1 MSSNI
6 PRIIHR
12 IQRSMVSTTPLPF
25 FRHPFFLAL
34 FSSFALLGACALAP
48 APPPP
53 PPPHPPEIPPARRG
67 TDLILEAISR
77 QNFAQATHR
86 LKRMAPSHRKK
97 SLIVLLRR
105 AEEAEAI
112 RTALTEISRPTE
124 PPAGGALQRLYVLS
138 PKSFRMLFL
147 PLAPPLQ
154 TKLLLTLIRGGRER
168 LAIRTLRL
176 LPPSTRGQNSFL
188 IAKAYARWARRREQQ
203 NRLFDALELSRQSL
217 QLDPQNA
224 LARSV
229 ESRIERIRRKK
240 ILEGLLA
247 YRHRHLR
254 HAILLWKE
262 AQSIDPS
269 QSEPKKYI
277 LKAQAILEKIQSL
290 DPSKK

>member
-6 PRIIHR
+6 SSTIHGTQGR
-12 IQRSMVSTTPLPF
+12 KLPPLIHLF
-25 FRHPFFLAL
+25 MRHFFLAL
-34 FSSFALLGACALAP
+34 LPSLALLGACALAP
-48 APPPP
+48 SPPPP
-53 PPPHPPEIPPARRG
+53 KVAHSPVTPPARSR

-86 LKRMAPSHRKK
+86 LKRMAPSHKK
-97 SLIVLLRR
+97 KILIALLRR
-105 AEEAEAI
+105 EEEAEAL
-112 RTALTEISRPTE
+112 RTTLTEISRPTA
-124 PPAGGALQRLYVLS
+124 PPAGEALQRLYALS
-138 PKSFRMLFL
+138 PKSFRTLFL

-154 TKLLLTLIRGGRER
+154 TKLLLTLIRGGQER

-176 LPPSTRGQNSFL
+176 LPPSTRGHNSFL
-188 IAKAYARWARRREQQ
+188 IAKAYAQWARRREKQ

-217 QLDPQNA
+217 QLDFQNA

-247 YRHRHLR
+247 YRHRHL
-254 HAILLWKE
+254 HQAILLWKE
-262 AQSIDPS
+262 AQAIDPS

-277 LKAQAILEKIQSL
+277 LKAQAIIEKVQSL

>member
-12 IQRSMVSTTPLPF
+12 IQRVMIPTLFPF
-25 FRHPFFLAL
+25 FQPPLFLGL
-34 FSSFALLGACALAP
+34 FLSLALLGACALAP

-53 PPPHPPEIPPARRG
+53 SPHPAPAMPPARSG

-77 QNFAQATHR
+77 QNFALATKR
-86 LKRMAPSHRKK
+86 LKRMAPSHKK
-97 SLIVLLRR
+97 KILISLLRN

-112 RTALTEISRPTE
+112 RSALAEISRPTA
-124 PPAGGALQRLYVLS
+124 PSAGEALQRLYSLS
-138 PKSFRMLFL
+138 PKSFRALFL

-154 TKLLLTLIRGGRER
+154 TKLLLTLIRGGQER

-176 LPPSTRGQNSFL
+176 LPPSARGQNSFL
-188 IAKAYARWARRREQQ
+188 IAKAYARWARRREIQ

-254 HAILLWKE
+254 QAIILWKE